1 MKRGTFLT
9 LLILLACSVRS
20 VAQDASKLK
29 DTIVKATEFA
39 IPRSG
44 AFTLLGNNP
53 ANVSTPGFTKDI
65 KLDYFLDKFSL
76 KPNIAF
82 EFQPVWLL
90 GYKNISLDNYRSKSK
105 NPDLLRL
112 LSRASVSIGTTSEKE
127 VNKLAYSLKLTF
139 AKDPML
145 DEKYITSI
153 SKILE
158 KSVVDRDAAEGVLT
172 MKTQKLKNQNS
183 DWRDSIKTTNDR
195 NSDINKKLVLA
206 TNDAL
211 KVQLQTLIQLNENR
225 IETFKSKI
233 ENNERDIDQ
242 IRTNLT
248 KSDPGF
254 NDNLRS
260 EVAEAVKKYSEA
272 NWYKPKMDVGIGAVN
287 TYQNASLTQLGIKQN
302 GFGVWLNPSVGFNP
316 SGKTDTTSQTVSKV
330 ILTGLYKYINS
341 PGDASQNFIGGNV
354 RYGSMKINLFA
365 EYTYLKEGQIKT
377 NSIAYGGSY
386 TIGSKKIIEFGI
398 RTDYDKSFSFKSL
411 MPVIAFD
418 WKLAND
424 IFNK

>member
-1 MKRGTFLT
+1 MRGSSLLT
-9 LLILLACSVRS
+9 LLILLAFCSRS
-20 VAQDASKLK
+20 AAQDASKLK
-29 DTIVKATEFA
+29 DTIVKATEFS

-90 GYKNISLDNYRSKSK
+90 GYKNMSLDNYKSKSK

-112 LSRASVSIGTTSEKE
+112 LSRASVSIGTTSAND

-145 DEKYITSI
+145 DTSYINSI
-153 SKILE
+153 QKILN
-158 KSVVDRDAAEGVLT
+158 KSVTDREAEESVLS
-172 MKTQKLKNQNS
+172 KKKKKLSNQNL
-183 DWRDSIKTTNDR
+183 DLTDSIKSTNDR
-195 NSDINKKLVLA
+195 NLGLGRKLA
-206 TNDAL
+206 IETNEDR
-211 KVQLQTLIQLNENR
+211 KIQLQTLIQLNKNS

-233 ENNERDIDQ
+233 ENNQKDSLQ
-242 IRTNLT
+242 ISTNL
-248 KSDPGF
+248 KGGDLAF
-254 NDNLRS
+254 NEKLRS
-260 EVAEAVKKYSEA
+260 EVTEAAKKYTEA

-287 TYQNASLTQLGIKQN
+287 TYKNASLTQLGIKQN
-302 GFGVWLNPSVGFNP
+302 GFGIWINPSVGFNP
-316 SGKTDTTSQTVSKV
+316 SDKKDTTTQTVSKV
-330 ILTGLYKYINS
+330 ILTGLFKYINS
-341 PGDASQNFIGGNV
+341 PNDASQNFIGGNI

-398 RTDYDKSFSFKSL
+398 RTDYDKGFTFKSL